1 MNIARKFFTIDKE
14 SPRYASMDEKQQILF
29 ESGVNVVKKYIA
41 DTANSD
47 GKKDVFAM
55 VSDNGIDDY
64 KATNEK
70 FVEKLVKFSMERA
83 GFSTE
88 NFQIGMV
95 RNPQVNKN
103 TSFRENFAAVVAQI
117 MTPIIPA
124 IVSNEFNGFAD
135 ISNIAWGDT
144 ARFLVHSN
152 DTFYVSRQAE
162 GIKEGTVQR
171 LYNKEVTVNPEP
183 LNIKVAVD
191 WHQVAAGIFDFG
203 EWVYRIGVSYSSYIN
218 MMIVNA
224 FNTAIANGIT
234 ASSPYFTNGFTTT
247 KFAKLADTLRAA
259 NGGANVRAYGVLA
272 ALAAII
278 PTGNQANMQM
288 GIGEEWSK
296 IGHLTDYMG
305 TELVRIPPIMLPNTV
320 NTTALL
326 GIPSDTIYLIA
337 DGGYKPAKIVFEGQ
351 TVTTDIIPTEAPD
364 KEMGLN
370 VTMRVGLGF
379 MTVSKFGAI
388 TGVTL

>member
-191 WHQVAAGIFDFG
+191 WYQVAAGIFDFG
-203 EWVYRIGVSYSSYIN
+203 E
-218 MMIVNA
+218 
-224 FNTAIANGIT
+224 
-234 ASSPYFTNGFTTT
+234 
-247 KFAKLADTLRAA
+247 
-259 NGGANVRAYGVLA
+259 
-272 ALAAII
+272 
-278 PTGNQANMQM
+278 
-288 GIGEEWSK
+288 
-296 IGHLTDYMG
+296 
-305 TELVRIPPIMLPNTV
+305 
-320 NTTALL
+320 
-326 GIPSDTIYLIA
+326 
-337 DGGYKPAKIVFEGQ
+337 
-351 TVTTDIIPTEAPD
+351 
-364 KEMGLN
+364 
-370 VTMRVGLGF
+370 
-379 MTVSKFGAI
+379 
-388 TGVTL
+388 